1 MRKILVTGGCG
12 FIGCN
17 FIRHLLK
24 THADYAVVNLD
35 KLTYAGNL
43 DSIADF
49 ADDPR
54 HRFVQ
59 ADICEESTVDSLVA
73 ECDMVVNFAAESH
86 VDRSIMGGAEFI
98 QTNVY
103 GTYVLLE
110 ASRLHGIER
119 FLQIS
124 TDEVY
129 GTLESGLWTESSPL
143 EPRSPYSASK
153 ASAELMTQAFHVT
166 HGLPTVITR
175 ASNNIGPFQ
184 YPEKRVPLFI
194 TNAMDD
200 LPIPVYGDGMQ
211 IRDHLHVDDHC
222 AAIDLVLHSGVEG
235 EAYNVGGE
243 NEATGID
250 VPARSS
256 STWKSR
262 NLSSSTSKTGPD
274 TTNATPWTRAKLASS
289 DGNRPSMSTRRWPE
303 PSIGTSTTKTGGA
316 RSSRET
322 TIRVTTNDSTCS
334 VNSVRNP

>member
-17 FIRHLLK
+17 FTRHLLK

-250 VPARSS
+250 VTRTILKHLEKPESLIEYVKDRAGHDQRYALDSSKIGELGWKPSFDVDTAMAR
-256 STWKSR
+256 TIDWYVDNEDWWRKIKSGDDYQSYYKR
-262 NLSSSTSKTGPD
+262 QYVQ
-274 TTNATPWTRAKLASS
+274 R
-289 DGNRPSMSTRRWPE
+289 
-303 PSIGTSTTKTGGA
+303 
-316 RSSRET
+316 
-322 TIRVTTNDSTCS
+322 
-334 VNSVRNP
+334 

>member
-1 MRKILVTGGCG
+1 MKKILVTGGCG

-24 THADYAVVNLD
+24 TYEDYSIVNVD

-49 ADDPR
+49 AHDPR
-54 HRFVQ
+54 HRFVE
-59 ADICEESTVDSLVA
+59 ADICDETAVGSLVA
-73 ECDMVVNFAAESH
+73 ECDVVVNFAAESH

-129 GTLESGLWTESSPL
+129 GTLESGFWTESSPL

-153 ASAELMTQAFHVT
+153 ASAELMAEAFHIT
-166 HGLPTVITR
+166 HGLPTLITR
-175 ASNNIGPFQ
+175 ASNNIGPYQ

-194 TNAMDD
+194 TNAMDN
-200 LPIPVYGDGMQ
+200 LPIPVYGDGLQ

-222 AAIDLVLHSGVEG
+222 AAIDLVLHRGVEG
-235 EAYNVGGE
+235 QAYNVGGE
-243 NEATGID
+243 NEATGIEVTRTILEHLGKPESLIEYVKDRAGHDQRYALNSSKIGDLGWKPAYD
-250 VPARSS
+250 VASAMALTIDWYVDNEAWWRKI
-256 STWKSR
+256 KSGDDYQSYYQR
-262 NLSSSTSKTGPD
+262 QYVQ
-274 TTNATPWTRAKLASS
+274 R
-289 DGNRPSMSTRRWPE
+289 
-303 PSIGTSTTKTGGA
+303 
-316 RSSRET
+316 
-322 TIRVTTNDSTCS
+322 
-334 VNSVRNP
+334 